1 MTSTTS
7 SSFGIATL
15 AAASLFALGLSLPAS
30 AAAPKGP
37 TQREDGASTRAERPD
52 PNEMICVRTS
62 LSGSRLIRN
71 ICHTRREWQ
80 LDGGIPTDDDR

>member
-1 MTSTTS
+1 MTPTTS
-7 SSFGIATL
+7 SFDIATL

-37 TQREDGASTRAERPD
+37 PQRDDGASTRAERPD
-52 PNEMICVRTS
+52 PNEVICVRTS

-80 LDGGIPTDDDR
+80 LDGGIPTNDDR

>member
-7 SSFGIATL
+7 SSYGIAVL
-15 AAASLFALGLSLPAS
+15 AAASLFALGPSLPAS

-37 TQREDGASTRAERPD
+37 TQREDGASTRTERPD
-52 PNEMICVRTS
+52 PNEMICVRAA
-62 LSGSRLIRN
+62 LSGSRLIRE

-80 LDGGIPTDDDR
+80 LDGGVPTADDR